1 MVDKL
6 LGVRAR
12 EIYTRGIII
21 RCANYNNARIKSY
34 LTYNVQNVSNSSCK
48 PLKGVD

>member
-12 EIYTRGIII
+12 EIYTI
-21 RCANYNNARIKSY
+21 RCANNNNARIKSY